1 MEQEEIA
8 VKLTEYGGELRRHE
22 ARIQILEKQT
32 AAIHELAKSAA
43 LMAQELEAMSG
54 KVDVINKDVSD
65 LKSRPGRRW
74 DGVVEK
80 LIAAV
85 IGGLIG
91 YLLVRLGLGG

>member
-8 VKLTEYGGELRRHE
+8 VRLTEYGGELRRHE
-22 ARIQILEKQT
+22 ARIRILEQQT
-32 AAIHELAKSAA
+32 AAVHELAKSAA

-54 KVDVINKDVSD
+54 KVDTINKDVSD